1 MKQQSLD
8 KRLNLYL
15 SEKGSRDVSA
25 NTLLLAASAV
35 AGVGAALVP
44 PPAEAAIVYSGVLQE
59 NEVKV
64 GAESYKVD
72 FDGGGEP
79 EFTFRHSLQSS
90 TKNYQFFSG
99 PGAFSFV
106 GNGDRPDR
114 LNKGLLIN
122 DDGLV
127 ATSIAVLAV
136 KKGTTD
142 SYGAFLGIDSGY
154 YLGVKFEIGNNTHYG
169 WIQYKANSDATIG
182 TIIDWAYEDVPGKA
196 IKTGDKKN
204 FNWNLFLPAIIAGGG
219 NG

>member
-72 FDGGGEP
+72 FDADNNP
-79 EFTFRHSLQSS
+79 EFTFELVTETGGSYFQYLKAKSS
-90 TKNYQFFSG
+90 AEVIKSNDNPARLVSNYAVLDNANFSNIG
-99 PGAFSFV
+99 LTSELAFVDS
-106 GNGDRPDR
+106 GNGGNFISGEP
-114 LNKGLLIN
+114 G
-122 DDGLV
+122 
-127 ATSIAVLAV
+127 
-136 KKGTTD
+136 
-142 SYGAFLGIDSGY
+142 FLGIR
-154 YLGVKFEIGNNTHYG
+154 FEIDGLKHYG

-182 TIIDWAYEDVPGKA
+182 TIIDWAYENTPGKA